1 MAWRLRPVRRANLLE
16 RTVTNVVQVMDC
28 SNPAFVSRKNEVN
41 ILVKNAT
48 TVLFGGLVFW
58 AVGYGIGFDPM
69 NNPYFSFGKFFTS
82 ADEIHMGQRYS
93 RFVFQLAYATTS
105 TALVSG
111 SMAERTK
118 FTSYCLFS
126 ALATVVYCVPAGWL
140 WNKGGFLALMGA
152 VDIGGSGVV
161 HLLGGCVG
169 LVAAVVLGPRLGR
182 YDCGTAPLPL
192 GNPTNALL
200 GLFMLWWGWL
210 GFSAGSTMGIVRN
223 KWKYSARAS
232 VTTILASMTGGFV
245 GMAMSFILKKGQHD
259 VSWLMNTVMGSLVA
273 ISGGAPIFRPW
284 AALVVGAV
292 AALLVLAA
300 IPLLD
305 RLRVDDPTE
314 TFAAHGV
321 CGLWGLLAIG
331 LFPERDTLMDYTHG
345 RSGLFAAGGDASLL
359 AVQAAAAACIIAWA
373 VGASTLLLLLIK
385 YTIGLRMTAE
395 QEILGPD
402 LVDHDIEH
410 DYNSP
415 FLRALQE
422 HYRAGRKLKA
432 LKIKVDILR
441 E

>member
-1 MAWRLRPVRRANLLE
+1 
-16 RTVTNVVQVMDC
+16 
-28 SNPAFVSRKNEVN
+28 
-41 ILVKNAT
+41 
-48 TVLFGGLVFW
+48 
-58 AVGYGIGFDPM
+58 
-69 NNPYFSFGKFFTS
+69 
-82 ADEIHMGQRYS
+82 
-93 RFVFQLAYATTS
+93 
-105 TALVSG
+105 
-111 SMAERTK
+111 
-118 FTSYCLFS
+118 
-126 ALATVVYCVPAGWL
+126 
-140 WNKGGFLALMGA
+140 
-152 VDIGGSGVV
+152 
-161 HLLGGCVG
+161 
-169 LVAAVVLGPRLGR
+169 
-182 YDCGTAPLPL
+182 
-192 GNPTNALL
+192 
-200 GLFMLWWGWL
+200 
-210 GFSAGSTMGIVRN
+210 MGIVRN

-305 RLRVDDPTE
+305 RLHVDDPTE

-345 RSGLFAAGGDASLL
+345 RSGLLAAGGDASLL
-359 AVQAAAAACIIAWA
+359 AVQAVAAACIIAWA
-373 VGASTLLLLLIK
+373 IGASTVLLLLIK

-422 HYRAGRKLKA
+422 HYRAGRNYESSS
-432 LKIKVDILR
+432 ILQDNLDV
-441 E
+441 